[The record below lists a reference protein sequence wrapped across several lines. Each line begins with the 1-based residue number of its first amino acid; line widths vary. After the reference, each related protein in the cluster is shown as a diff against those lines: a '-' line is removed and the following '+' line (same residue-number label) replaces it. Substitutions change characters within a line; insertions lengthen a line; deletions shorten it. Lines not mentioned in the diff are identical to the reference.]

1 MNPAVLLTA
10 QVTFVLLLA
19 IALAWLVRRGSSR
32 TLHLLWTATFALV
45 LALPIL
51 GVFGPSW
58 EVPLLPARGDESPP
72 AAVEAAT
79 SPTSIGPAIEAGGLI
94 ATLEAAE
101 VREAAERARLGAG
114 ADGEG
119 AGAADG
125 ASGRSLARIAWVV
138 WLVGCALSLASLAI
152 AALRLRRLVRTA
164 APVRD
169 PEWRREAA
177 ALRHRLGLRGDI
189 RLLSGEAVATP
200 MTGGWWRPVILLP
213 ASAATWSPER
223 RAVVLAHELTHVR
236 RRDALRQLIRRA
248 VLALYWFHP
257 LAWITSRHATLASEK
272 ACDEEVLALGARPS
286 DYARHLLF
294 LATGLPRGPRALA
307 LPIVHPSQLERRI
320 TSILARRRPHPSL
333 ARAVLTLGLL
343 VVAGVSVAAA
353 RPVPIK
359 EEAAGAAAKS
369 LGELARREAA
379 VVAARAAAA
388 AAQTTVAAPAA
399 VRTARPGA
407 EGSIPPAALQE
418 VECFP
423 SSDSIR
429 SFAFRGD
436 GSVVPNWKWM
446 DGGFTI
452 ARVVAGMRL
461 CLRAEGDV
469 TLNDEGTAVQS
480 LGEDGWFVIESTGER
495 THRLVVTRGPEGIER
510 EWSVGGVRRPFDAD
524 ARLWRDLMFT
534 IMNEYRDVWLSYA
547 GGLALYGRVS
557 GYRDELSDLR
567 SALRDGL
574 SEGVLREASD
584 LDRGLREIS
593 ESIKREGGTPDLKE
607 RLEEVERSLEEV
619 LAELLAELQRVTR

>member
-1 MNPAVLLTA
+1 MSTAVLLTA
-10 QVTFVLLLA
+10 QVTLLLLFV
-19 IALAWLVRRGSSR
+19 IALAWCLRRGSSR
-32 TLHLLWTATFALV
+32 TLHLLWTVTFALV

-58 EVPLLPARGDESPP
+58 EVPLLPARSDESPP

-138 WLVGCALSLASLAI
+138 WLVGCALSLVSLAV

-169 PEWRREAA
+169 PEWRREVA
-177 ALRHRLGLRGDI
+177 ALRHRLGLCGDI

-257 LAWITSRHATLASEK
+257 LAWIASRHATLASEK
-272 ACDEEVLALGARPS
+272 ACDEEVLALGTRPS

-353 RPVPIK
+353 RPVPVARAP
-359 EEAAGAAAKS
+359 AA
-369 LGELARREAA
+369 EARREVVSELAAREA
-379 VVAARAAAA
+379 VVVARRAAAI
-388 AAQTTVAAPAA
+388 AAQVAPAPAA
-399 VRTARPGA
+399 AGP
-407 EGSIPPAALQE
+407 IPRAALQE

-423 SSDSIR
+423 SSDSVQ

-436 GSVVPNWKWM
+436 GDVVPSWKWM

-452 ARVVAGMRL
+452 TRLIAGMRL

-480 LGEDGWFVIESTGER
+480 LGEGSWFVIESTGER

-510 EWSVGGVRRPFDAD
+510 EWSVDGVRRPFDQD

-557 GYRDELSDLR
+557 GYRDELSDL
-567 SALRDGL
+567 
-574 SEGVLREASD
+574 
-584 LDRGLREIS
+584 
-593 ESIKREGGTPDLKE
+593 KE

-619 LAELLAELQRVTR
+619 VAELQRVTR